1 MILIFNIMV
10 LQNGME
16 IQQDIS
22 NISNS
27 KDPKSRYTGRI
38 NDAYIQYHGASK
50 WN

>member
-1 MILIFNIMV
+1 MV

-27 KDPKSRYTGRI
+27 KDPKSRYTGRMI
-38 NDAYIQYHGASK
+38 LIPIQYHGASK

>member
-1 MILIFNIMV
+1 MV

-22 NISNS
+22 NISTNS
-27 KDPKSRYTGRI
+27 KDPKSRYTTGRI
-38 NDAYIQYHGASK
+38 INDSYIQYHGASK